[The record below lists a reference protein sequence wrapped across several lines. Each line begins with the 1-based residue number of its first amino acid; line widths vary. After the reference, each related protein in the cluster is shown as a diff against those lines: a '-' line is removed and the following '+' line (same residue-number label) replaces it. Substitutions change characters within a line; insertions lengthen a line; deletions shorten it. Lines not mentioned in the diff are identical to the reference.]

1 MNGVKLP
8 GWRCWKVRKPRGFN
22 TGEIEVIRQTMLH
35 HGYLKLQEKLKE
47 INLVVVQNMI
57 NKNSQRPDQEHLIN
71 AITGNIVQ
79 LKQNIAKRNTSEVVK
94 NIFAPGYASFAQD
107 AII

>member
-1 MNGVKLP
+1 
-8 GWRCWKVRKPRGFN
+8 
-22 TGEIEVIRQTMLH
+22 
-35 HGYLKLQEKLKE
+35 
-47 INLVVVQNMI
+47 MI